1 MYNNYTFGYFL
12 CVLENFFAC
21 IGVFWLVLRPILCK
35 SYTTV
40 LIGISPREV
49 KIMAQLTPM
58 SEPLE
63 ILHDLSL
70 AQDASAQH
78 LLEADDELDDALD
91 LSDAA
96 DEPELAAEDTPD
108 FAKIFTA
115 SDSESVDPVRLYLR
129 DVETERLLT
138 AAEEIS
144 YSRQAQAGD
153 ESARQKMIVCNLRLV
168 IKIARRYMN
177 RGLDLLDLIE
187 EGNLG
192 LMRAVEKFDPERG
205 FRFSTYATWW
215 IRQTIERG
223 LMNQS
228 RTVRLPVHVVK
239 EVHSFNR
246 AARKIAQNQ
255 NSEVSAEQIADHLDR
270 PVDDVLKVMA
280 YNERQSS
287 FDSPLKGDGEF
298 SLLDLIPDEACNQPD
313 EILQDNG
320 VNALLNKLLSQLES
334 KQREVLMRRYGL
346 RGYETQTLEEVGALL
361 GVTRERV
368 RQIQLEAVRKLKQLA
383 KNAGVTADTIFA
395 Q

>member
-1 MYNNYTFGYFL
+1 MGSLTQRKKSVGTDSVQIPTRQRTPPDSVN
-12 CVLENFFAC
+12 
-21 IGVFWLVLRPILCK
+21 GV
-35 SYTTV
+35 
-40 LIGISPREV
+40 
-49 KIMAQLTPM
+49 
-58 SEPLE
+58 
-63 ILHDLSL
+63 DLL
-70 AQDASAQH
+70 AVDVV
-78 LLEADDELDDALD
+78 ELDDD
-91 LSDAA
+91 IDS
-96 DEPELAAEDTPD
+96 PESNEEVVATT
-108 FAKIFTA
+108 FSA
-115 SDSESVDPVRLYLR
+115 SDSESADPVRLYLR

-138 AAEEIS
+138 AEEEVI
-144 YSRQAQAGD
+144 YSRRAQSGD

-187 EGNLG
+187 EGNIG

-239 EVHSFNR
+239 EVHTFNR

-255 NSEVSAEQIADHLDR
+255 NAEVTAEQIADHLDR
-270 PVDDVLKVMA
+270 PVNEVLKVMA

-298 SLLDLIPDEACNQPD
+298 SLLDLIPDQESNQPD
-313 EILQDNG
+313 ELLQDAG
-320 VNALLNKLLSQLES
+320 VHGFLDQLMAQLES
-334 KQREVLMRRYGL
+334 KQREVLVRRYGL
-346 RGYETQTLEEVGALL
+346 RGYETHTLEEVGNHL

-368 RQIQLEAVRKLKQLA
+368 RQIQLEAVRRLKSLA
-383 KNAGVTADTIFA
+383 KKAGVTAEVIFPD
-395 Q
+395 

>member
-1 MYNNYTFGYFL
+1 MGSVTH
-12 CVLENFFAC
+12 
-21 IGVFWLVLRPILCK
+21 RK
-35 SYTTV
+35 KTV
-40 LIGISPREV
+40 RDDSSGISTRQRMV
-49 KIMAQLTPM
+49 LD
-58 SEPLE
+58 SV
-63 ILHDLSL
+63 
-70 AQDASAQH
+70 
-78 LLEADDELDDALD
+78 ELDDQLVVDDSD
-91 LSDAA
+91 LSDGE
-96 DEPELAAEDTPD
+96 DLPELHDVGVTTT
-108 FAKIFTA
+108 FCA
-115 SDSESVDPVRLYLR
+115 SDTGAADPVRLYLR

-138 AAEEIS
+138 AEEEVM
-144 YSRQAQAGD
+144 YSRQAQNGD

-187 EGNLG
+187 EGNMG

-255 NSEVSAEQIADHLDR
+255 NAEVTAEQIADHLDR
-270 PVDDVLKVMA
+270 PVNDVLKVMS

-287 FDSPLKGDGEF
+287 FDSPLKGEGDF
-298 SLLDLIPDEACNQPD
+298 SLLDLIPDQDSNQPD
-313 EILQDNG
+313 ELLQDAG
-320 VNALLNKLLSQLES
+320 VHGLLDQLLSQLEV
-334 KQREVLMRRYGL
+334 KQREVLVRRYGL
-346 RGYETQTLEEVGALL
+346 RGYETQTLEEVGEHL

-368 RQIQLEAVRKLKQLA
+368 RQIQLEAVRQLKSFA
-383 KNAGVTADTIFA
+383 RKAGVTAEVIFPD
-395 Q
+395 

>member
-1 MYNNYTFGYFL
+1 MMARLHPVSEQNIHFD
-12 CVLENFFAC
+12 EMA
-21 IGVFWLVLRPILCK
+21 LRP
-35 SYTTV
+35 
-40 LIGISPREV
+40 
-49 KIMAQLTPM
+49 
-58 SEPLE
+58 
-63 ILHDLSL
+63 
-70 AQDASAQH
+70 
-78 LLEADDELDDALD
+78 DELPTEAIDSNDLVDEDLLLSVDAASDEAAMVQDDAAEIVQTF
-91 LSDAA
+91 SAA
-96 DEPELAAEDTPD
+96 
-108 FAKIFTA
+108 
-115 SDSESVDPVRLYLR
+115 DSESVDPVRLYLR

-138 AAEEIS
+138 AEEEIR
-144 YSRQAQAGD
+144 YSRLAQAGD
-153 ESARQKMIVCNLRLV
+153 AAARQKMIVCNLRLV

-255 NSEVSAEQIADHLDR
+255 NADVTAEQIADHLER
-270 PVDDVLKVMA
+270 PVDDVLKVMV

-287 FDSPLKGDGEF
+287 FDSPLKGEGEF

-313 EILQDNG
+313 EILQDRG
-320 VNALLNKLLSQLES
+320 VNALLDTLLSQLES

-346 RGYETQTLEEVGALL
+346 RGYEAQTLEEVGEIL

-368 RQIQLEAVRKLKQLA
+368 RQIQLEAVRKLKLFA
-383 KNAGVTADTIFA
+383 KKSGVTADAIFA
-395 Q
+395 H

>member
-1 MYNNYTFGYFL
+1 
-12 CVLENFFAC
+12 
-21 IGVFWLVLRPILCK
+21 
-35 SYTTV
+35 
-40 LIGISPREV
+40 
-49 KIMAQLTPM
+49 MARLTPTT
-58 SEPLE
+58 EPLE
-63 ILHDLSL
+63 ILRDLSL
-70 AQDASAQH
+70 EQDASAMH
-78 LLEADDELDDALD
+78 LLDADDEPEDALD
-91 LSDAA
+91 LSEVAEDQ
-96 DEPELAAEDTPD
+96 ELAAENTPD
-108 FAKIFTA
+108 FTKVFTA

-138 AAEEIS
+138 AEEEIS
-144 YSRQAQAGD
+144 YSRLAQAGD

-255 NSEVSAEQIADHLDR
+255 NAEVTAEQIADHLDR

-334 KQREVLMRRYGL
+334 RQREVLMRRYGL

-368 RQIQLEAVRKLKQLA
+368 RQIQLEAVRKLKHLA

>member
-1 MYNNYTFGYFL
+1 
-12 CVLENFFAC
+12 
-21 IGVFWLVLRPILCK
+21 
-35 SYTTV
+35 
-40 LIGISPREV
+40 
-49 KIMAQLTPM
+49 MARIAPPP
-58 SEPLE
+58 EPFN
-63 ILHDLSL
+63 S
-70 AQDASAQH
+70 
-78 LLEADDELDDALD
+78 LLELSIGHETDATNLPDQEDFDAKLD
-91 LSDAA
+91 LAEPEVA
-96 DEPELAAEDTPD
+96 DEVELNVGDAPD
-108 FAKIFTA
+108 FAQTFTTA
-115 SDSESVDPVRLYLR
+115 DSESVDPVRLYLR

-138 AAEEIS
+138 AAEEVG
-144 YSRQAQAGD
+144 YSRLAQAGN
-153 ESARQKMIVCNLRLV
+153 EAARQKMIVCNLRLV
-168 IKIARRYMN
+168 IKIARRYMS

-239 EVHSFNR
+239 EVHSLNR

-255 NSEVSAEQIADHLDR
+255 NSEVTAAQIADHLDR

-298 SLLDLIPDEACNQPD
+298 SLLDLIPDEASNQPD
-313 EILQDNG
+313 EILQDSG
-320 VNALLNKLLSQLES
+320 VNALLNQLLAQLDS

-346 RGYETQTLEEVGALL
+346 RGFETQTLEEVGVFL
-361 GVTRERV
+361 GITRERV
-368 RQIQLEAVRKLKQLA
+368 RQIQLEAVRRLKLLA
-383 KNAGVTADTIFA
+383 KNAGVTAEGIFSE
-395 Q
+395 

>member
-1 MYNNYTFGYFL
+1 MGSVTQRKKSVAAVNVPLPSSQLMALDSDEG
-12 CVLENFFAC
+12 
-21 IGVFWLVLRPILCK
+21 IGL
-35 SYTTV
+35 
-40 LIGISPREV
+40 
-49 KIMAQLTPM
+49 
-58 SEPLE
+58 
-63 ILHDLSL
+63 L
-70 AQDASAQH
+70 A
-78 LLEADDELDDALD
+78 EDDIELDERNDVGESKD
-91 LSDAA
+91 KDVAA
-96 DEPELAAEDTPD
+96 T
-108 FAKIFTA
+108 FSA

-138 AAEEIS
+138 ADEEVL
-144 YSRQAQAGD
+144 YARRAQNGD

-187 EGNLG
+187 EGNMG

-239 EVHSFNR
+239 EVHTFNR
-246 AARKIAQNQ
+246 AARKIAQNRHA
-255 NSEVSAEQIADHLDR
+255 EVTAEQIADHLDR
-270 PVDDVLKVMA
+270 PVDDVLKIMA

-298 SLLDLIPDEACNQPD
+298 SLLDMIPDQESNRPD
-313 EILQDNG
+313 ELVQDSG
-320 VNALLNKLLSQLES
+320 VQGFLDQLMSQLES
-334 KQREVLMRRYGL
+334 KQREVLFRRYGL
-346 RGYETQTLEEVGALL
+346 RGYETHTLEEVGEHL

-368 RQIQLEAVRKLKQLA
+368 RQIQLEAVRRLKLLA
-383 KNAGVTADTIFA
+383 KKAGVTAEVIFSD
-395 Q
+395 

>member
-1 MYNNYTFGYFL
+1 
-12 CVLENFFAC
+12 
-21 IGVFWLVLRPILCK
+21 
-35 SYTTV
+35 
-40 LIGISPREV
+40 
-49 KIMAQLTPM
+49 MARITL
-58 SEPLE
+58 PLE
-63 ILHDLSL
+63 PFNS
-70 AQDASAQH
+70 
-78 LLEADDELDDALD
+78 LLELSIGHETDATNLPDQEDFDAELDLAEPEV
-91 LSDAA
+91 A
-96 DEPELAAEDTPD
+96 DEIKLDVGDAPD
-108 FAKIFTA
+108 FAKTFTTA
-115 SDSESVDPVRLYLR
+115 DSESVDPVRLYLR

-138 AAEEIS
+138 AAEEVS
-144 YSRQAQAGD
+144 YSRLAQAGN
-153 ESARQKMIVCNLRLV
+153 EAARQKMIVCNLRLV

-239 EVHSFNR
+239 EVHSLNR
-246 AARKIAQNQ
+246 TARKIAQNQ
-255 NSEVSAEQIADHLDR
+255 NSEVTAAQIADHLDR

-298 SLLDLIPDEACNQPD
+298 SLLDLIPDETSNQPD
-313 EILQDNG
+313 EILQDSG
-320 VNALLNKLLSQLES
+320 VNALLSQLLAQLDS

-346 RGYETQTLEEVGALL
+346 RGFETQTLEEVGVFL

-368 RQIQLEAVRKLKQLA
+368 RQIQLEAVRRLKLLA
-383 KNAGVTADTIFA
+383 KNSGVTADGIFSE
-395 Q
+395 